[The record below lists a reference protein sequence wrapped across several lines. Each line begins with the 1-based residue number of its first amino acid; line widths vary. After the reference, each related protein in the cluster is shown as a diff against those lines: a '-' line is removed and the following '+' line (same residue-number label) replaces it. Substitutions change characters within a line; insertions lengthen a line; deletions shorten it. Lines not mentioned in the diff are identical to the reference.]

1 MYTGTLIQE
10 LMAAVERVEEQN
22 ERMNSVRELQLRIQL
37 LMPTRA
43 NFSPIESI
51 LEGGYV
57 PLMQTQPSAQAFQGV
72 A

>member
-10 LMAAVERVEEQN
+10 LMAAVDRVEEQN

-43 NFSPIESI
+43 NFGPMESI
-51 LEGGYV
+51 LESGYV
-57 PLMQTQPSAQAFQGV
+57 ALAPTQPSTQAFQGV